1 MIRISGGKHKRKYIN
16 TPYNY
21 KTRPTSSRLRESIFN
36 ILLHSKHL
44 PVCFKDMEIIDI
56 FAGSGALGI
65 EALSRGCKYCT
76 FVDSSQE
83 AVETIK
89 KNIKRLNEEKNT
101 NIIKANAIKPIKF
114 IKQYDLCFFDPP
126 YDIQDFSDI
135 LDKWI
140 KSNLVKN
147 NTLYVYEKHKNT
159 PLKLEKNIDIIEK
172 KQQGISEII
181 ILKKISCSSK

>member
-1 MIRISGGKHKRKYIN
+1 MSN
-16 TPYNY
+16 LVT
-21 KTRPTSSRLRESIFN
+21 IFG
-36 ILLHSKHL
+36 
-44 PVCFKDMEIIDI
+44 
-56 FAGSGALGI
+56 GSGFIGRYIASKMAKQGWRVRVAVRRPN
-65 EALSRGCKYCT
+65 EAL
-76 FVDSSQE
+76 FVRTYGDVGQ
-83 AVETIK
+83 VEPVLA
-89 KNIKRLNEEKNT
+89 NIRDEESVRRAIESADVVINCVGILNEEKNT
-101 NIIKANAIKPIKF
+101 NIIKANAVKPIKS
-114 IKQYDLCFFDPP
+114 IKKFDLCFFDPP

-140 KSNLVKN
+140 KSNLVKK

>member
-16 TPYNY
+16 TPHNF

-44 PVCFKDMEIIDI
+44 PVCFKNMEIIDI
-56 FAGSGALGI
+56 FAGSWALGI

-101 NIIKANAIKPIKF
+101 NIIKANA
-114 IKQYDLCFFDPP
+114 
-126 YDIQDFSDI
+126 
-135 LDKWI
+135 
-140 KSNLVKN
+140 
-147 NTLYVYEKHKNT
+147 
-159 PLKLEKNIDIIEK
+159 
-172 KQQGISEII
+172 
-181 ILKKISCSSK
+181 